1 MGGSYIWIVLQINP
15 RHSKHL
21 PIVRHCALHKDATA
35 SRTGTNFQTA
45 VALINFD
52 LNRSIPRQSR
62 LHPQCCA
69 GIRTPQSA
77 ARPNRRRAPCL
88 RPNSRRSLRVKVSSS
103 TKPCWHKNSTASRI
117 GSNFQTAVSP
127 RAFGLNHGVQSASKS
142 SSSTMPRPAR
152 RVRRSAVRRASVDS
166 PQL

>member
-35 SRTGTNFQTA
+35 RRTGTNFQTA
-45 VALINFD
+45 VALINFG

-62 LHPQCCA
+62 LPPQCCA

-103 TKPCWHKNSTASRI
+103 TKPCWHKNSTAYRIDSARPNSRR
-117 GSNFQTAVSP
+117 AP
-127 RAFGLNHGVQSASKS
+127 RLRLS
-142 SSSTMPRPAR
+142 S
-152 RVRRSAVRRASVDS
+152 RRSLRIEVVFIHNAA
-166 PQL
+166 LI